1 MPKDFSRALRIA
13 DQIQR
18 ELADL
23 LRHEVKDPR
32 VGSITITAVDVTRDY
47 GHAKIYYTTLGSDG
61 ENSLVEEGLARASGF
76 LRSQLSHRMK
86 LRIVPQLHFA
96 YDRSIEQG
104 AKLSSLIDEAI
115 SQEGDSSKKS
125 TAD

>member
-47 GHAKIYYTTLGSDG
+47 GHAKIYYTTLGSDE

-86 LRIVPQLHFA
+86 LRIVPQLHFV
-96 YDRSIEQG
+96 YDRSIERG
-104 AKLSSLIDEAI
+104 EKLSSLIDEAI
-115 SQEGDSSKKS
+115 SQEGDSSKKPS
-125 TAD
+125 AD